1 MLCNSVLEAIGNT
14 PLIRLNSITKDSYA
28 TIYAKFEACNP
39 GGSAKDRVGI
49 AMLEDAEQ
57 KGLINTETLIV
68 EPTSGNTGIGLAM
81 ACAAKGYKLVLTM
94 PESMSIERRKIL
106 SAYGAKIILTP
117 AKDGMAGS
125 IAKAEEMQKTMNN
138 VFIPQQFANQANVE
152 IHKKTTAPEIW
163 NDLNGSV
170 DFLVAGVGTGGT
182 ITGIGEFLKE
192 KNKNISIVA
201 VEPYDSPMIS
211 QGKCGPHKIQGI
223 GANFVPKI
231 LNVSILDEIITISTE
246 QAYSAARAMAQME
259 GILCGISSG
268 AAVSAALQIAQRK
281 ENMGKNV
288 VVVLPDTGERYLSS
302 DLFEL

>member
-1 MLCNSVLEAIGNT
+1 MLCNSVLDAVGNT
-14 PLIRLNSITKDSYA
+14 PLIRLNSITKGSYA
-28 TIYAKFEACNP
+28 AVYAKFEASNP

-49 AMLEDAEQ
+49 AMIEDAEK
-57 KGLINTETLIV
+57 KGLINSDTLIV

-81 ACAAKGYKLVLTM
+81 ACAAKGYNLVLTM
-94 PESMSIERRKIL
+94 PESMSVERRKIL

-117 AKDGMAGS
+117 AQDGMTGS
-125 IAKAEEMQKTMNN
+125 IAKAEELLKTRGN

-163 NDLNGSV
+163 SDLNGCV

-211 QGKCGPHKIQGI
+211 QGKCGPHK
-223 GANFVPKI
+223 
-231 LNVSILDEIITISTE
+231 
-246 QAYSAARAMAQME
+246 
-259 GILCGISSG
+259 
-268 AAVSAALQIAQRK
+268 LQS
-281 ENMGKNV
+281 
-288 VVVLPDTGERYLSS
+288 Y
-302 DLFEL
+302 

>member
-1 MLCNSVLEAIGNT
+1 MLCNSVLDAVGNT
-14 PLIRLNSITKDSYA
+14 PLIRLNSITKGSYA
-28 TIYAKFEACNP
+28 AVYAKFEACNP

-49 AMLEDAEQ
+49 AMIEDAEK
-57 KGLINTETLIV
+57 KGLINASTLIV

-81 ACAAKGYKLVLTM
+81 ACAAKGYNLVLTM

-117 AKDGMAGS
+117 AQDGMTGS
-125 IAKAEEMQKTMNN
+125 IAKAEELQKTRGN

-163 NDLNGSV
+163 SDLNGSV

-211 QGKCGPHKIQGI
+211 QGKCGPHKLQGI
-223 GANFVPKI
+223 GANFIPKI
-231 LNVSILDEIITISTE
+231 LNVSILDEIITITTE
-246 QAYSAARAMAQME
+246 QAYSAARAMAQKE

-268 AAVSAALQIAQRK
+268 AAVAAALQVAQRK
-281 ENMGKNV
+281 ENQGKNI

-302 DLFEL
+302 DLFS